1 LFLAT
6 PHALYALYLCFSV
19 YVLSLQAQLAMGAM
33 GLPVVLAV
41 LQEDRDD
48 LELLK
53 GALEVL
59 QLTVALPEAASA
71 AGSRGGAAAA
81 QQQLLQQQQQQQ
93 LEVRSP

>member
-1 LFLAT
+1 
-6 PHALYALYLCFSV
+6 
-19 YVLSLQAQLAMGAM
+19 MGAM

-81 QQQLLQQQQQQQ
+81 QQQLLQQQQ
-93 LEVRSP
+93 LEVR

>member
-1 LFLAT
+1 
-6 PHALYALYLCFSV
+6 
-19 YVLSLQAQLAMGAM
+19 MGAM
-33 GLPVVLAV
+33 GLPVLLAV

-71 AGSRGGAAAA
+71 AGSRGGAAA
-81 QQQLLQQQQQQQ
+81 QQQLQLQQ
-93 LEVRSP
+93 LEVSAMPHQCCVKLTGVGWARKAAVYGFEEPISSAVC